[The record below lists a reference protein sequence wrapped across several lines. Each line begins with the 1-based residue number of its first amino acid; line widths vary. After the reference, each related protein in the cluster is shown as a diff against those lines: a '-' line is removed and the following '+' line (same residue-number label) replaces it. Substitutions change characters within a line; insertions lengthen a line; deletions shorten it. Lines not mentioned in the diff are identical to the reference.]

1 MNFIALSSLPR
12 SGSTLLMYI
21 LNQNP
26 KFTIGPDS
34 EISYILNNN
43 RSHIKDHIRGYQI
56 PHQKATE
63 CFLNFC
69 RSGTQSWIDT
79 LVDDQNIF
87 VDKSRGWL
95 IDMDFTFKV
104 FPKLKMVINIRD
116 LRAVVNSFEKV
127 NSESIYS
134 DSKSYYKNLD
144 TDLQRQRLDGIL
156 NFKMLKDSLTSL
168 RELIEIPKK
177 YNSNILITRHE
188 DLIEDPNYFMQTL
201 YDFLDL
207 PYFQHD
213 FENIEQDNNYYDN
226 VYMPYGNH
234 KIHNCLAKS
243 IEQKFEYIRP
253 DLLEQIT
260 KGYSWYFKNF
270 YSDRMDNK

>member
-1 MNFIALSSLPR
+1 MNFVALSSLPR
-12 SGSTLLMYI
+12 SGSTLLIYI

-43 RSHIKDHIRGYQI
+43 RSHIKDRIRGYQI

-79 LVDDQNIF
+79 LVEDKNIF
-87 VDKSRGWL
+87 IDKSRGWTV
-95 IDMDFTFKV
+95 DMDFTFKV
-104 FPKLKMVINIRD
+104 FPELKMIINIRD
-116 LRAVVNSFEKV
+116 LRSVVSSFEKV
-127 NSESIYS
+127 HCESIYA
-134 DSKSYYKNLD
+134 DRKSYYKDID

-156 NFKMLKDSLTSL
+156 NFPMLKDGLTAL

-188 DLIEDPNYFMQTL
+188 DLIEDPNFFMETL
-201 YDFLDL
+201 YDFLEL

-213 FENIEQDNNYYDN
+213 FENIEQDSNYHDN

-234 KIHNCLAKS
+234 KIRNSLVKTVP
-243 IEQKFEYIRP
+243 QKFDYIRS
-253 DLLEQIT
+253 DLLEQMT
-260 KGYSWYFKNF
+260 KGYSWYFNNF
-270 YSDRMDNK
+270 YSDRIKKK